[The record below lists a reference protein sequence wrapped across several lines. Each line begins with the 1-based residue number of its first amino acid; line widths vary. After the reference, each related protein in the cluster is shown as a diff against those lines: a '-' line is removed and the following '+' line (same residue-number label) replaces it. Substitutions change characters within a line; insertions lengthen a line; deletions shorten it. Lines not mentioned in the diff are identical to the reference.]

1 MKRRVARA
9 ALLTLA
15 VVAFASGCS
24 SPDGA
29 EGRSLEDA
37 SRLVAAHEGV
47 TDGRVELRNYKSGFT
62 SRWGVDVYFKPAKSA
77 LQSDDKTF
85 LRDLLRIGW
94 SVHDQA
100 IDGGVSLVLE
110 DTPGV
115 DLAAVAGEDDLPPF
129 TANPS
134 SPGELTVSSQE
145 MSQAFGQWPGRW

>member
-47 TDGRVELRNYKSGFT
+47 TDGRVALRNYKSGFT

-100 IDGGVSLVLE
+100 IDGG
-110 DTPGV
+110 GC
-115 DLAAVAGEDDLPPF
+115 
-129 TANPS
+129 
-134 SPGELTVSSQE
+134 
-145 MSQAFGQWPGRW
+145 